1 MTAEPTPQAPCPMCA
16 RSYSQDYM
24 IHMPD
29 GTEAF
34 YRTAREAPIGV
45 LVGITYDGKQE
56 VYRWTSQEKL
66 IRLGM
71 NALRRVLR
79 AQLCG
84 VNIHQ
89 PDADTMSDAEAEV
102 HVEVEGV
109 AVDDVDAACS
119 VFVHGGQLSLD
130 DAELVFV
137 P

>member
-1 MTAEPTPQAPCPMCA
+1 MTAEPTPQAPCPMFA

-71 NALRRVLR
+71 NALRRTHKYAVCIREIKPVANRPINVVQAFGHEATFRRLR
-79 AQLCG
+79 T
-84 VNIHQ
+84 N
-89 PDADTMSDAEAEV
+89 
-102 HVEVEGV
+102 
-109 AVDDVDAACS
+109 
-119 VFVHGGQLSLD
+119 
-130 DAELVFV
+130 
-137 P
+137 